1 MENVLAVKTEL
12 LRPFLT
18 GEGCLTDR
26 CAEAVEVMLRNH
38 VFLPRPEAEVDESY
52 RQIIPYVVIRRGEH
66 IFTTERLAKGG
77 EARLHGKLSIG
88 IGGHINPES
97 DGDGSDVLRRGM
109 ARELSEEVSIGGA
122 FSAPRFIGLIN
133 NESNSV
139 SRVHLGLLCAMTVDG
154 EVTVRETEKLA
165 GRWMTAAELRA
176 NAHRLEGWTA
186 IALDALEENA

>member
-18 GEGCLTDR
+18 GEGCLTAR
-26 CAEAVEVMLRNH
+26 CDEAVDVMLRNH

-52 RQIIPYVVIRRGEH
+52 RQIIPYVVICRGEH

-77 EARLHGKLSIG
+77 EARLHGRLSIG

-109 ARELSEEVSIGGA
+109 LRELAEEVAVEGSA
-122 FSAPRFIGLIN
+122 SAPRFIGLIN

-139 SRVHLGLLCAMTVDG
+139 SRVHLGLLCIMTVDG

-176 NAHRLEGWTA
+176 NADRLENWTA
-186 IALDALEENA
+186 IALDALEENL